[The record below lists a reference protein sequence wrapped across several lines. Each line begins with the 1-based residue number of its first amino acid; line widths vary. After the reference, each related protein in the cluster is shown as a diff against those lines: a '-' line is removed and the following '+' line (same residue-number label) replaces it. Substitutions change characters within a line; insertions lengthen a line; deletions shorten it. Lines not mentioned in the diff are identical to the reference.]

1 MSFLDNI
8 RDRLRPAGDDYY
20 DDEYYDDYDEPQDS
34 RGDSYENGGL
44 LGNSRR
50 PEAESVSV
58 YTRSGRLVDGTPST
72 SAPSSASYGRDV
84 SYQPSAAAR
93 PSYAPRTDYR
103 DSYAAEET
111 TSIPAQP
118 QHDYGSPDS
127 LLGNTTGGHTPGDIG
142 LKPVPRVNSGQLPPY
157 VLKPVSY
164 DDVQMVVR
172 RVRTNQPVVLVFKN
186 TNIEI
191 AKRILDFSYG
201 FSVGIGGTVEELGD
215 RVFAVMPQGVTL
227 SQSDLDKLAS
237 DGFIER

>member
-118 QHDYGSPDS
+118 QRDYGSPDS

-191 AKRILDFSYG
+191 AKRILDFSFG
-201 FSVGIGGTVEELGD
+201 LTCGVGGQVDELGD

>member
-118 QHDYGSPDS
+118 QHDYGSSDS

-191 AKRILDFSYG
+191 AKRILDFSFG
-201 FSVGIGGTVEELGD
+201 LTCGVGGQVDELGD